1 MSAQTI
7 IAVIMASIAIL
18 GAIGAV
24 LQLAFRMGTLNGTV
38 LAFMGRAATDR
49 TEVLTELGKLDAKLD
64 GHIEW
69 HAKGKP

>member
-1 MSAQTI
+1 MSTQTI
-7 IAVIMASIAIL
+7 IAVILAAISVL

-24 LQLAFRMGTLNGTV
+24 LALAFRMGTLNGTV
-38 LAFMGRAATDR
+38 LSFMGRAATDR

-69 HAKGKP
+69 HARGK